1 MAEKVIIMGAAGRDF
16 HNFNVYFRNNKK
28 YKVICFTATQIP
40 GIEKRK
46 YSSILA
52 GKLYKKGIPIYSEQ
66 KLTELIKKH
75 KIDHVFLSYSDLS
88 YDYVM
93 HKASQVLAAGA
104 NFGLLGKIY
113 LKSKKPIISVCA
125 VRTGSGK
132 SKIALKLAKTIKQK
146 GKTPA
151 VIRHPM
157 PYGDLAKQTVQ
168 RFKTYNDL
176 KKHNC
181 TIEERE
187 EYEQYINA
195 GITIYAGVDYEKILK
210 KAEKQ
215 ADIIIWDGGNND
227 TPFYKPDIHFVVAD
241 PHRAGHEIKY
251 YPGEVNLR
259 MADVILINKTD
270 TAKKTDIDIVYQN
283 CKKYNPKAKIIKIK
297 MPITINNPSLIKNKK
312 VLVIE
317 DGPTLTHGGM
327 SYGAGFIAAKKYKAK
342 PINPRKYSIG
352 SIKQAYKKYPHMKN
366 ILPALGYGLKQI
378 KELEKTINKTKCDA
392 VVIATPIDLSRLIK
406 INKPFARVKYEI
418 EADFGEYLKKFV

>member
-1 MAEKVIIMGAAGRDF
+1 MADKAIIMGAAGRDF
-16 HNFNVYFRNNKK
+16 HNFNVYFRNNRK
-28 YKVICFTATQIP
+28 YQVVCFTATQIP
-40 GIEKRK
+40 GISKRK
-46 YSSILA
+46 YPASLA
-52 GKLYKKGIPIYSEQ
+52 GRFYRKGIPIYSEER
-66 KLTELIKKH
+66 LTELIKKH

-104 NFGLLGKIY
+104 NFGLLGKVF
-113 LKSKKPIISVCA
+113 LKSKKPVISVCA

-132 SKIALKLAKTIKQK
+132 SKLSLNIAKSIKQK
-146 GKTPA
+146 GKIPV

-157 PYGDLAKQTVQ
+157 PYGDLAKQAVQ
-168 RFKTYNDL
+168 RFKTYADL
-176 KKHNC
+176 KKHKC

-187 EYEQYINA
+187 EYEQYINV
-195 GITIYAGVDYEKILK
+195 GIVVYAGVDYEKILR
-210 KAEKQ
+210 KAEKE

-227 TPFYKPDIHFVVAD
+227 IPFYKPDIHFVVVD

-259 MADVILINKTD
+259 MADVIVINKID
-270 TAKKTDIDIVYQN
+270 TAKKSDIQIVEKN
-283 CKKYNPKAKIIKIK
+283 SKKYNPKAKIIKIK
-297 MPITINNPSLIKNKK
+297 MPITVDNPELIKRKK

-327 SYGAGFIAAKKYKAK
+327 SYGAGFIAAKKYKCK
-342 PINPRKYSIG
+342 IIDPRKNAIG

-378 KELEKTINKTKCDA
+378 KELEKTINKTKCNA
-392 VVIATPIDLSRLIK
+392 VIIATQIDLTRLIK
-406 INKPFARVKYEI
+406 INKPFVRVEYEI
-418 EADFGEYLKKFV
+418 KADLEKYLRKIL